1 MPCGL
6 NDVTL
11 GLSPDSEGV
20 YRAENHPQ
28 KLGAAFIALTW
39 GGSVFGEDSS
49 REAAGAEVT
58 SAEAT
63 GADAAEAAG
72 ASTSADLAALF
83 PCKKWSYWLFNIFW
97 SFEYPASRIILTSR
111 SVAL

>member
-11 GLSPDSEGV
+11 GVSPDSEGV

-28 KLGAAFIALTW
+28 KLGAAFIELTW

-49 REAAGAEVT
+49 REVAGAEVT
-58 SAEAT
+58 SAEARGVGVVGT
-63 GADAAEAAG
+63 GFADAAG

-83 PCKKWSYWLFNIFW
+83 P
-97 SFEYPASRIILTSR
+97 
-111 SVAL
+111 